1 MLNCYHIRQYCIHE
15 RKYKNYFQ
23 FELETTKTDIFKL
36 SLKIMVTSFS
46 TKDSKLVFKLTFPN
60 KLTNLYL
67 IPTDLP
73 WRGSDVMFF
82 H

>member
-15 RKYKNYFQ
+15 TKCKKYCQ
-23 FELETTKTDIFKL
+23 FELETTKTDILKL
-36 SLKIMVTSFS
+36 SLKIMATSFPA
-46 TKDSKLVFKLTFPN
+46 KDSKLVLKLIFPN
-60 KLTNLYL
+60 KLTNLHL